1 MSKENQIKRDIQKD
15 IDEIQ
20 SLLEQNN
27 STEDELTKLHI
38 KIDGKYQSK
47 ITTWGKSCYNWY
59 DKNGFDYNYMSINS
73 LRHNLL
79 NMKSKLE
86 GYLQTFTLTPIVPSS
101 SKTVNYINNNTNN
114 NTNNNE
120 NFNTNINEIKID
132 FKQIEKTINDMESLT
147 STETQEAL
155 EKLKELENIYNSKES
170 RKTKWEITKKILV
183 WVADKSVDV
192 AIAYFPVIMSI
203 LNK

>member
-1 MSKENQIKRDIQKD
+1 MSRENQIKRDIQKD
-15 IDEIQ
+15 MDEIQ

-27 STEDELTKLHI
+27 STEDELLKLHI

-47 ITTWGKSCYNWY
+47 INNWGHSCYNWD
-59 DKNGFDYNYMSINS
+59 DKNGFSYNYIDISS
-73 LRHNLL
+73 LKHNLL

-86 GYLQTFTLTPIVPSS
+86 GYWQAFTLAPIAPSN
-101 SKTVNYINNNTNN
+101 SKTVNYINNNTN
-114 NTNNNE
+114 TNSNKND
-120 NFNTNINEIKID
+120 NSNININEVKID

-147 STETQEAL
+147 SAETKEAL
-155 EKLKELENIYNSKES
+155 EKLKELENIYNSKGS
-170 RKTKWEITKKILV
+170 RKTKWETAKKILI